1 MKGIKTPD
9 SGVKPLSD
17 LVESPH
23 CRLES
28 LRSVEGE
35 SLFKLVSI
43 VLIKTVSMKAEIWD
57 FLIYSVKLCKENSNR
72 LQNTTEKENDRTA
85 SQPDE
90 PEATGNE
97 AGLQLTA
104 LQDV

>member
-1 MKGIKTPD
+1 MKL
-9 SGVKPLSD
+9 LSE
-17 LVESPH
+17 LKKSPH

-43 VLIKTVSMKAEIWD
+43 VLINTVSMKAEIWD
-57 FLIYSVKLCKENSNR
+57 FLIYSVKLCKENSNG
-72 LQNTTEKENDRTA
+72 LQITTERENDRTV

-97 AGLQLTA
+97 AGLVLSRQTVIA
-104 LQDV
+104 